1 MRTRRLGRLGHQSSV
16 IVYGAAG
23 LSSVDQ
29 DTADTSI
36 QVALDAG
43 VNHFDVAASYGDAEL
58 RLGPWMG
65 SIRDRIFLASKTGDR
80 DAAGARA
87 SIEHSLQ
94 RLQTDSLDLIQLHGV
109 NTFEELDLVTG
120 PGGAVEAAVK
130 ARDEGL
136 VAAIGITGH
145 GNDAPAVHLEGL
157 RRFPFDSVLSPW
169 NHVLST
175 DPVYAAAFAALAA
188 ETTKVDAALLTIK
201 TGSRRNWPTEVH
213 TYGTWYEPLDDQ
225 RAVSAAVAWVLSHEQ
240 ITAIP
245 SAGDPRLFPLFLQ
258 AESELDD
265 WDRASAAAVL
275 SEQPDMSSPFVTI
288 PF

>member
-23 LSSVDQ
+23 LSSADQ

-65 SIRDRIFLASKTGDR
+65 AIRDRIFLASKTGDR

-87 SIEHSLQ
+87 SIERSLQ

-109 NTFEELDLVTG
+109 NSLEELDLVTG
-120 PGGAVEAAVK
+120 PGGAVEAAVR

-188 ETTKVDAALLTIK
+188 ETTRVDAALLTIK
-201 TGSRRNWPTEVH
+201 TGSRRNWPTDDH
-213 TYGTWYEPLDDQ
+213 TYATWYEPLDDQ
-225 RAVSAAVAWVLSHEQ
+225 RAISAAVAWVLSHEQ

-245 SAGDPRLFPLFLQ
+245 AAGDPRLLPLFLQ
-258 AESELDD
+258 AEAELDD
-265 WDRASAAAVL
+265 WDRDSAAAVL
-275 SEQPDMSSPFVTI
+275 SAQPDMSSPFISI

>member
-23 LSSVDQ
+23 LSTVDQ

-43 VNHFDVAASYGDAEL
+43 VNHFDVAASYGEAEL

-65 SIRDRIFLASKTGDR
+65 EIRDRIFLASKTGDR

-87 SIEHSLQ
+87 SIEASLV

-109 NTFEELDLVTG
+109 NSLAELDAVTA
-120 PGGAVEAAVK
+120 PGGAVEAAVR

-157 RRFPFDSVLSPW
+157 RRFPFDTVLSPW

-188 ETTKVDAALLTIK
+188 ETTRVDAALLTIK
-201 TGSRRNWPTEVH
+201 TGSRRNWPTDAH
-213 TYGTWYEPLDDQ
+213 AYATWYEPLDDQ
-225 RAVSAAVAWVLSHEQ
+225 RAISAAVAWVLSHDE

-245 SAGDPRLFPLFLQ
+245 SAGDPRLLPLFLQ
-258 AESELDD
+258 AEAELDQ
-265 WDRASAAAVL
+265 WDRVSAAAVL
-275 SEQPDMSSPFVTI
+275 AEQPDMSSPFVSI